1 MTPVVLLS
9 TPMIVLVVVLVALII
24 ALAAL
29 TFWGNKKQKEADEA
43 QEQLRAAAQPMT
55 MLVLDKKKMKLSEA
69 GLPKIV
75 VESTPKRYRKS
86 KVPVVKAKIGPRIMT
101 LIADEGIFDMIP
113 VRQEVKAS
121 VSGIYILNVRSLRGP
136 ALTPAPKKGF
146 FARMKDRFLG

>member
-9 TPMIVLVVVLVALII
+9 TPMIVLIVVLVALII
-24 ALAAL
+24 ALAVL

-136 ALTPAPKKGF
+136 ALTPPPKKSF
-146 FARMKDRFLG
+146 FARMKENIFG